1 MVVGRRV
8 SRWVVFGGPGV
19 VVGVVLGGPGVVV
32 ILVRLVGVF
41 IARRGGVARRGG
53 ALVLRTALVCVAG
66 GAWVGGI
73 DGVRGAEG
81 PVGDGIIVWMVFGR
95 SGGVRCG

>member
-1 MVVGRRV
+1 M
-8 SRWVVFGGPGV
+8 VFGGPGV

-32 ILVRLVGVF
+32 SLVRLVGVYV
-41 IARRGGVARRGG
+41 ARRGGVARRDG
-53 ALVLRTALVCVAG
+53 ALILRTALVCVAG

-81 PVGDGIIVWMVFGR
+81 QVDNGIVVWMVFER

>member
-1 MVVGRRV
+1 M
-8 SRWVVFGGPGV
+8 VFGGPGV

-41 IARRGGVARRGG
+41 VARQGGVVHRDG

-81 PVGDGIIVWMVFGR
+81 PVDDGIVV
-95 SGGVRCG
+95 

>member
-8 SRWVVFGGPGV
+8 SRLVVFGGPGV

-32 ILVRLVGVF
+32 VLVRRVGVF
-41 IARRGGVARRGG
+41 VARRGG
-53 ALVLRTALVCVAG
+53 ALVLCTALVCLAG
-66 GAWVGGI
+66 GARVGGI

-81 PVGDGIIVWMVFGR
+81 PVGDGI
-95 SGGVRCG
+95 